1 MDYVQAMIAVLQ
13 EETGQTPQSQEI
25 VKALN
30 RRVVGFYQ
38 KGDYRAGVIAAEQT
52 YRFAEQKLG
61 PEHPDTLT
69 SVNNLASLYES
80 QGRYG
85 EAEPLYLRALAA
97 SEKVLGPEHPDT
109 LGSVNNLAGLYQSQE
124 RYEEAELL
132 LRRALVGC
140 EKVFGPKHPNTL
152 KIQFKL
158 RDQSNQTSR

>member
-61 PEHPDTLT
+61 SEHPDTLS
-69 SVNNLASLYES
+69 SVNNLASSYQD
-80 QGRYG
+80 QGWYG
-85 EAEPLYLRALAA
+85 EAGPLYQRALAA

-109 LGSVNNLAGLYQSQE
+109 LIRINNLALLYHSQG
-124 RYEEAELL
+124 RYGEGVPAQG
-132 LRRALVGC
+132 VG
-140 EKVFGPKHPNTL
+140 VAVARFQLAADGGNPH
-152 KIQFKL
+152 QVQAAG
-158 RDQSNQTSR
+158 DQG